1 MDILLAWTYLITV
14 MTLAFFRAFS
24 AIYHTLYIEFL
35 NLMARKLIV
44 RKQREVGNMA
54 SVLLIT

>member
-1 MDILLAWTYLITV
+1 MDVLDYCYDPGLFSGLLC
-14 MTLAFFRAFS
+14 
-24 AIYHTLYIEFL
+24 YHTLYIEFL